1 MNSELN
7 KELEKELVRIK
18 GQYQA
23 KYGKVMDEF
32 EAILHNEIRENF
44 QELNQNIVKAS
55 GQIKG
60 QVKQVSFKDWKQAMG
75 YGFGL
80 ASPFLIAVLVVS
92 MLAFILV
99 FYSNNYADKLKFI
112 GKYKNA
118 KQLEN
123 FIRDS
128 KIAKKG
134 DANYLI
140 LNKNQC
146 VKGKDKNQILVKLSN

>member
-1 MNSELN
+1 MQQEID
-7 KELEKELVRIK
+7 KELIRIK

-23 KYGKVMDEF
+23 KYGRVMDEF
-32 EAILHNEIRENF
+32 EAILHNEMKENF
-44 QELNQNIVKAS
+44 KELNQNIVKAS

-80 ASPFLIAVLVVS
+80 ASPFLIAVLAVS
-92 MLAFILV
+92 MLAFILI
-99 FYSNNYADKLKFI
+99 FYSNNYADKLEFI

-123 FIRDS
+123 LIQNSNIIKYD
-128 KIAKKG
+128 G
-134 DANYLI
+134 TNYLI
-140 LNKNQC
+140 LKKNQF
-146 VKGKDKNQILVKLSN
+146 VKGKDKSGILVKLNN

>member
-1 MNSELN
+1 MNSELD
-7 KELEKELVRIK
+7 KEMIRIK

-23 KYGKVMDEF
+23 KYGRVMDEF
-32 EAILHNEIRENF
+32 EAILHNEMRENF

-92 MLAFILV
+92 MLGFILI
-99 FYSNNYADKLKFI
+99 FYSNNYADKLEFI

-123 FIRDS
+123 LIRNS
-128 KIAKKG
+128 KVVKYN
-134 DANYLI
+134 DTNYLI
-140 LNKNQC
+140 LNKNQF
-146 VKGKDKNQILVKLSN
+146 VKGKDKSGILVKLNH

>member
-1 MNSELN
+1 MNSELD
-7 KELEKELVRIK
+7 KEMIRIK

-23 KYGKVMDEF
+23 KYGRVMDEF
-32 EAILHNEIRENF
+32 EAILHNEMKENF

-92 MLAFILV
+92 MLGFILI
-99 FYSNNYADKLKFI
+99 FYSNNYADKLEFI

-118 KQLEN
+118 KRLEN
-123 FIRDS
+123 LIRDS
-128 KIAKKG
+128 KIVKQG

-140 LNKNQC
+140 LNKNQY
-146 VKGKDKNQILVKLSN
+146 VKGKDKSGILVKLNN